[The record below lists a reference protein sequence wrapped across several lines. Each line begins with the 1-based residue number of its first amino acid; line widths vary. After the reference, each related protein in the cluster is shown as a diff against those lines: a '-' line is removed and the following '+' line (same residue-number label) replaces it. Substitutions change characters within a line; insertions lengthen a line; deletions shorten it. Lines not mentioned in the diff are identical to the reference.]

1 MKRILLASVTAVS
14 FFAATSIAVAQN
26 GQGNASGQSGVNQK
40 ADPASG
46 MPSPAT
52 PSPKGTS
59 NAAPPAQTQSPAMRN
74 SASGSASGEV
84 KSSSGMKADTGTSD
98 AKPSARGSASG
109 SATTPSATTDTK
121 PSTNTATDTNRSGS
135 TATDT
140 KSPAASTT
148 TGAAPSAGV
157 AAAAPPA
164 EKRSQILSVIKTER
178 VEPVTNVN
186 FSISIGSRVPSTVRY
201 YPVPARVVEIYPE
214 WRGYYFILV
223 NGRYVIL
230 RPQTYEIVYILDV

>member
-1 MKRILLASVTAVS
+1 
-14 FFAATSIAVAQN
+14 
-26 GQGNASGQSGVNQK
+26 
-40 ADPASG
+40 
-46 MPSPAT
+46 
-52 PSPKGTS
+52 
-59 NAAPPAQTQSPAMRN
+59 MRN

-84 KSSSGMKADTGTSD
+84 KSSSDTKSETGKGD
-98 AKPSARGSASG
+98 ANPTARGSASG

-121 PSTNTATDTNRSGS
+121 PSTDTATDTKRSGS

-157 AAAAPPA
+157 AAAPPA
-164 EKRSQILSVIKTER
+164 EKRSQIVSVIKTER

-186 FSISIGSRVPSTVRY
+186 FSISIGARVPSTVRY